1 MTLSSLSS
9 RDKRA
14 LSIAAFVLIPSL
26 LFVFVVKPFFGSITT
41 IREQIEDEK
50 SMLKRERG
58 IAQRLPLL
66 PEEKEKASE
75 QLRQEA
81 ARLFVGEDEL
91 VATGHLAEYV
101 IQLADQYGVTLQQS
115 ETRPGMQVAAG
126 VRALQVEVRAEGD
139 VYAVLNFLQAL
150 ETGEKLIRISSLTLE
165 KSTRM
170 PSFPTP
176 QQPQQIQTQ
185 YVQPVPQQ
193 QQGRQRRMG
202 GQRGSGNRNGMQ
214 SIGTSIGGGT
224 VGMSTSIGVAPGT
237 SMGVQAGQGG
247 QQMSAAREAAMA
259 QYRAAMAAQQA
270 LIRQQQGQ
278 RMPTPM
284 PQQPPQPV
292 EILSLTA
299 SVHGYRLDGVPF
311 NMDGVDIDGA
321 PSPFERQISGLVSL
335 EQVIDR
341 NPFDPNRRA
350 PNTNRFAGG
359 GGQSY
364 EQPALRLSGTGIS
377 ENYSF
382 ALISMGADPKAQVVP
397 VGGNAFGYTLMD
409 VTSQTAV
416 LRTPTGGTMVL
427 RTAPPGTYASSGPV
441 QSIGGLPPGMARPMA
456 MPSMPDMNN
465 MTPQQREQMA
475 RQIADQLGRAMGG
488 GADSAMDV
496 IALPAPTPEPP
507 APSRITGGDK
517 PGSSITKPKQTER
530 MQSKPD
536 SQSKSDSLSKP
547 GLQSKLDSQS
557 IKQSKNISK

>member
-50 SMLKRERG
+50 SMLKREQG

-66 PEEKEKASE
+66 PEEKERASE

-91 VATGHLAEYV
+91 VATGHLAEY
-101 IQLADQYGVTLQQS
+101 ITQLADQHGVTLQQS

-139 VYAVLNFLQAL
+139 VYAVLNFLQDL
-150 ETGEKLIRISSLTLE
+150 ETGEKLVRISSLTLE

-176 QQPQQIQTQ
+176 QQPQQMQTQ

-193 QQGRQRRMG
+193 QQGRQRRGMG

-214 SIGTSIGGGT
+214 SIGTSIGGGA
-224 VGMSTSIGVAPGT
+224 VGMSTSIGIAGGT
-237 SMGVQAGQGG
+237 SIGAPINVQAGQGG
-247 QQMSAAREAAMA
+247 QQMSAERQAAYA

-270 LIRQQQGQ
+270 MARQQQGQ
-278 RMPTPM
+278 RIPSPM
-284 PQQPPQPV
+284 PQQPQQPV

-311 NMDGVDIDGA
+311 NMDGVDFGGA

-350 PNTNRFAGG
+350 PNTNRYAGG
-359 GGQSY
+359 GGNTY

-441 QSIGGLPPGMARPMA
+441 QSIGGLPPGMARPMP

-475 RQIADQLGRAMGG
+475 RQIADQLGRSMLGSG
-488 GADSAMDV
+488 GADSAIDV
-496 IALPAPTPEPP
+496 ITMPAPTPAPP
-507 APSRITGGDK
+507 APSQATGDGK
-517 PGSSITKPKQTER
+517 QGSSITKPKQTQEIQSKLDS
-530 MQSKPD
+530 QSKPD
-536 SQSKSDSLSKP
+536 SQSV
-547 GLQSKLDSQS
+547 
-557 IKQSKNISK
+557 KQSKNISK